1 MADSGWSLRTRLLFL
16 LLAGC
21 WGLNYP
27 FVVLGLGS
35 APPLWLAL
43 LRAAVGLA
51 VSAGVVRLVG
61 GWGVLDR
68 AGRRDAALLG
78 LLNASA
84 FFGLWFW
91 AARLVTPGL
100 AAIVIY
106 TFPLWVAVLA
116 IPVLGTRLG
125 QWQWGAVG
133 VGFAGVVLISGI
145 GVAGSQTFPLPA
157 AVALALAAI
166 AWAVGTVLTR
176 RRFDRSEMLEANV
189 YQLVGGTLGLAV
201 AVALLEPLPL
211 PRVTPELGFS
221 VIWLGVMGTAVA
233 YSIWYTL
240 LGRTSAASLS
250 AYLFLVPVVA
260 LSASA
265 LFFGERLSLVQ
276 LGGVALVLLSIY
288 GVSRGTPAASARSSA
303 PSEG

>member
-16 LLAGC
+16 VLAGC

-35 APPLWLAL
+35 AAPLWLAL

-51 VSAGVVRLVG
+51 VSAGVVGLVG

-125 QWQWGAVG
+125 RWQWGAVG
-133 VGFAGVVLISGI
+133 IGFAGVVLISGI
-145 GVAGSQTFPLPA
+145 GLAGSAPFPLSAA
-157 AVALALAAI
+157 AVLGLAAI
-166 AWAVGTVLTR
+166 AWAIGTVLTR
-176 RRFDRSEMLEANV
+176 RRFDRTEMLEANV
-189 YQLVGGTLGLAV
+189 YQLVGGTLGLVV

-211 PRVTPELGFS
+211 PRLSPDLAFS

-240 LGRTSAASLS
+240 LGRISPAPLS

-265 LFFGERLSLVQ
+265 VFFGERLSAIQ
-276 LGGVALVLLSIY
+276 LAGVALVLVSIY
-288 GVSRGTPAASARSSA
+288 GVSRGTPVGSARAPA
-303 PSEG
+303 PSER